1 MVKNAYNNHTAV
13 RNCYLLKAKYI
24 TQQMHPNR
32 LTIYVCMYVS
42 VYVCMHVCKYVRNR
56 ASLYV
61 YSMYV
66 CVYAGTHMSDT
77 DNMPTIFVQACMYKQ
92 LQSKTQLC
100 ETYCYTAG
108 ASISFGVLCKLLIVV
123 MRICKGY
130 LLYVLV
136 FKTCSQCREE
146 HFMVVVPSALAP
158 TCTHTALLGTGA
170 LHDLTTYSCDIDY
183 QCPKVRHRR
192 ASRTG
197 SEQQRF
203 THMFL

>member
-42 VYVCMHVCKYVRNR
+42 VYVCMHVCMYVRNR

-108 ASISFGVLCKLLIVV
+108 ASISLGVLFNFLIVAT
-123 MRICKGY
+123 RICTVY

-136 FKTCSQCREE
+136 S
-146 HFMVVVPSALAP
+146 
-158 TCTHTALLGTGA
+158 
-170 LHDLTTYSCDIDY
+170 
-183 QCPKVRHRR
+183 RHAAR
-192 ASRTG
+192 AGKNISWSLFHRPWHQHVH
-197 SEQQRF
+197 SP
-203 THMFL
+203 LC